1 MFLNSFYSYLVIL
14 IVLSSIGHSATLFDL
29 TQKSV
34 RGTPPIPVGELVCNK
49 DTVID
54 FRLSANDLIK

>member
-29 TQKSV
+29 IQKSV
-34 RGTPPIPVGELVCNK
+34 HGTPVGELVCNK